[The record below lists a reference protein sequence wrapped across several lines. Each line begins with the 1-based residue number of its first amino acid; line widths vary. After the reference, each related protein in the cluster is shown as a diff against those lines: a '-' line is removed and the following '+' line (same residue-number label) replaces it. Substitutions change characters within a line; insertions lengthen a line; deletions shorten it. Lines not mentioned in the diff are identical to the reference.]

1 MRGEKKKKGRKIRPF
16 AARTGLFFLQSEF
29 FLQIVDVGTTMLE
42 VFVAHNAHLQIN
54 VGFDTVDDQLLQ
66 RILHAGNRHVT
77 VFTVANQLT
86 DH

>member
-1 MRGEKKKKGRKIRPF
+1 LITFF
-16 AARTGLFFLQSEF
+16 AKRDGNTARHKLFFLKTEF
-29 FLQIVDVGTTMLE
+29 FLQIVDISATMLE
-42 VFVAHNAHLQIN
+42 VFVIHDADLQIN

-66 RILHAGNRHVT
+66 RILHASNRHVT